1 MLLNPRRQRN
11 QEISLRRLLLP
22 LFLLSFMSCRSTPYA
37 DESRFEF
44 SQPQMGVPFRIV
56 LYAAS
61 KTNAEAA
68 ASAAFR
74 RIAQLN
80 DILSDY
86 DTDSELN
93 RLCRTAG
100 QGVAVSVSPDLWTV
114 LARSQQIA
122 YDSDGAFDITVRPV
136 VSLWRNARREK
147 KFPDSRRLA
156 EARALVGWT
165 NLVLNQRNRTAQ
177 LLLPD
182 MRLDLGGIAK
192 GYAVDEAMKVLR
204 AHGIQRVLVSGGG
217 DLAVSGPPPGQ
228 KGWRIEIAPLD
239 APNAPGKKFVLL
251 SHRALATSGD
261 VFQHVELDGKR
272 YSHIVDPRTGIGL
285 TDHSLVTI
293 IARDCTT
300 ADVLATA
307 VSVLGP
313 SKGIA
318 LVEPTSGAAAYI
330 VRKPAETPEIAQSK
344 RFGGFVER

>member
-1 MLLNPRRQRN
+1 
-11 QEISLRRLLLP
+11 
-22 LFLLSFMSCRSTPYA
+22 
-37 DESRFEF
+37 
-44 SQPQMGVPFRIV
+44 MGVPFRIV
-56 LYAAS
+56 LYAPS
-61 KTNAEAA
+61 RTNADAV

-74 RIAQLN
+74 RIARLN

-100 QGVAVSVSPDLWTV
+100 QGVAVPVSPDLWNV
-114 LARSQQIA
+114 LVRAQETARQSG
-122 YDSDGAFDITVRPV
+122 GAFDITVRPV
-136 VSLWRNARREK
+136 VSLWRNARREG
-147 KFPDSRRLA
+147 KFPEARRLA

-165 NLVLNQRNRTAQ
+165 NLILNPSNHSAQ

-192 GYAVDEAMKVLR
+192 GYAVDEAMKVLQAQGIHR
-204 AHGIQRVLVSGGG
+204 ALVSGGG
-217 DLAVSGPPPGQ
+217 DLVVSAAPPGQ

-239 APNAPGKKFVLL
+239 VPNAPGKKFVLL
-251 SHRALATSGD
+251 SHCALATSGD

-272 YSHIVDPRTGIGL
+272 YSHIVDPRTGFGL

-300 ADVLATA
+300 ADALATA

-313 SKGIA
+313 GEGIP
-318 LVEPTSGAAAYI
+318 LVQRSRGAAAYI
-330 VRKPAETPEIAQSK
+330 LRKPAETVEIAQSK
-344 RFGGFVER
+344 RFGRFLEK